1 MEEKHSTHNSILIG
15 PYQLTVDITNK
26 CNLRCLHCYNFSGE
40 NNICSDGEM
49 TDLELLTLVKDIAKI
64 KPLNVCFCGGE
75 PLLRKEI
82 LLKCIKILSDEDIQ
96 VSFVSNGILL
106 TPEVAKELKEAGLS
120 RAQISIDGIGKS
132 HDRLRNCEGVFDKAT
147 EALRN
152 LRDIKIETGV
162 AFTPTSWNTEEFNQL
177 ADLCID
183 LSVREIRVQATM
195 PIGRGEKNDIEI
207 LPNSLQYRKMIKTF
221 NMRKRESLYSN
232 RGIKFEW
239 GDPVDHF
246 IRFTEY
252 NKECC
257 PFVSIKAD
265 GGIAPSIYLPII
277 VGNVKKHSL
286 TDYWKSGL
294 GEVWKL
300 DLIQR
305 VGRKIKSVKEI
316 NMDEIDMPKTFKDN
330 DIELDII
337 ENNNL
342 KYIDWRQL

>member
-1 MEEKHSTHNSILIG
+1 MKSKFSTHNSILRG
-15 PYQLTVDITNK
+15 PYQLTIDITNK

-40 NNICSDGEM
+40 NNICSEGEL
-49 TDLELLTLVKDIAKI
+49 TDLELVVLVKDIATI

-75 PLLRKEI
+75 PLLRKDI
-82 LLKCIKILSDEDIQ
+82 LLKCIKILNDEEIQ

-106 TPEVAKELKEAGLS
+106 TSEVAKQLKEAGLS

-132 HDRLRNCEGVFDKAT
+132 HDRLRGCEGAFEKAT
-147 EALRN
+147 EALKN
-152 LRDIKIETGV
+152 LRDVKIETGI
-162 AFTPTSWNTEEFNQL
+162 AFTPTSWNTEEFDQL
-177 ADLCID
+177 VDFCIG

-195 PIGRGEKNDIEI
+195 PIGRGEKNDREI
-207 LPNSLQYRKMIKTF
+207 LPNSLQYRKMIKVF
-221 NMRKRESLYSN
+221 NERKREALYRN
-232 RGIKFEW
+232 RGIRFEW

-246 IRFTEY
+246 IRFSQY

-257 PFVSIKAD
+257 PFVSIKAN

-286 TDYWKSGL
+286 TEYWKNGL

-300 DLIQR
+300 DVIQT
-305 VGRKIKSVKEI
+305 VAKKIKSVKEI
-316 NMDEIDMPKTFKDN
+316 NMDEIDMPKTFKDS

-337 ENNNL
+337 ENKNL
-342 KYIDWRQL
+342 KYVDVR